1 MKSNNPEWNELEYL
15 PAESIDSFAKSYSL
29 SFPELRF
36 DLSTL
41 RNFLNRKFQPL
52 ENLRFRNIA
61 ALVTNDGVVASG
73 YGIVRNK
80 YSHGKENF
88 DVGLVCDVFTH
99 ADFRKMGLFKK
110 VSLLAIKRE
119 EFAGTKFLIGFPI
132 RDEVMP
138 GHLSV
143 GWRYIF
149 DMPLWWALPRLGFI
163 RNVQKDP
170 PLSNLIIATEPKK
183 IAIRPTRG
191 YLDWRFSLFDV
202 AYYFVTAPNSEDF
215 AIVRKSKLGKL
226 PFTCIVFMQST
237 SNKHT
242 RIIVREIRKLSLFLG
257 TLGVLGCWNDSYAQ
271 DLFLMTSGL
280 RKSSKYQKVIVRELN
295 GFKCPDEEE
304 EYRLSWM
311 DSDTL

>member
-1 MKSNNPEWNELEYL
+1 MKSSNLEWNELEYL
-15 PAESIDSFAKSYSL
+15 PTESMDSFAKSYSL

-52 ENLRFRNIA
+52 ENSRVRNIA
-61 ALVTNDGVVASG
+61 ALVTNDGVIASG

-80 YSHGKENF
+80 YSQGKKNL
-88 DVGLVCDVFTH
+88 DVGLVCDVFTR

-119 EFAGTKFLIGFPI
+119 ESTETKFLIGFPI

-149 DMPLWWALPRLGFI
+149 DMPLWWALPRLGII

-170 PLSNLIIATEPKK
+170 PLSSLIIATETKK
-183 IAIRPTRG
+183 IAIKPSRA
-191 YLDWRFSLFDV
+191 YLDWRFSLFSV
-202 AYYFVTAPNSEDF
+202 AYYLVTVPNSEDF
-215 AIVRKSKLGKL
+215 AIVRKSTLGKL

-237 SNKHT
+237 SKKHS
-242 RIIVREIRKLSLFLG
+242 RIIVREIRKLSLCLG
-257 TLGVLGCWNDSYAQ
+257 TLGVIGCWNDTYAQ
-271 DLFLMTSGL
+271 DLFVATSGL

-295 GFKCPDEEE
+295 GFKCPNEEE
-304 EYRLSWM
+304 KYRLSWM

>member
-1 MKSNNPEWNELEYL
+1 
-15 PAESIDSFAKSYSL
+15 L

-36 DLSTL
+36 DLCTL
-41 RNFLNRKFQPL
+41 RNFLDRKFQPL
-52 ENLRFRNIA
+52 ENSRFRNIA

-80 YSHGKENF
+80 YSQGKEKLN
-88 DVGLVCDVFTH
+88 VGLVCDVFTRP
-99 ADFRKMGLFKK
+99 DFRKMGLFKR

-119 EFAGTKFLIGFPI
+119 EFTDTKFLIGFPI
-132 RDEVMP
+132 REEVMP

-163 RNVQKDP
+163 RNVEKNP
-170 PLSNLIIATEPKK
+170 PLSSLNIATETKK
-183 IAIRPTRG
+183 IAIKPSRD
-191 YLDWRFSLFDV
+191 YLDWRFSLFNV
-202 AYYFVTAPNSEDF
+202 AYYLVTVPNSEDF

-237 SNKHT
+237 SKKHS
-242 RIIVREIRKLSLFLG
+242 RNIIREVRKLSLCLG
-257 TLGVLGCWNDSYAQ
+257 TLGVIGCWNDSYAQ
-271 DLFLMTSGL
+271 DLFVTTSGL

-295 GFKCPDEEE
+295 GFKCPNEEE
-304 EYRLSWM
+304 KYRLSWM